1 MTDTRKKQEG
11 YKEKTRGIQGEDRQ
25 DTRGERKDARGG
37 QEGNKGKTGRIFI
50 ILFVARIEMKITNL
64 EDDI

>member
-1 MTDTRKKQEG
+1 MQGADRKE
-11 YKEKTRGIQGEDRQ
+11 TRGRQ
-25 DTRGERKDARGG
+25 DGC
-37 QEGNKGKTGRIFI
+37 KGKTGRIFI